1 MGEALNGLKRTM
13 MCGEPREINVGEKIT
28 LMGWVQRNR
37 KLGGLQFIDLRDRTG
52 IMQIVFGEEIN
63 AESFEKAK
71 AVRPEYCIAVT
82 GEVVLREAPNTA
94 METGMV
100 ELKCESIK
108 VLSESETPPIYIKEG
123 LDAAENIRLKYRY
136 LDLRRPDMQKIFMI
150 RNRATKAVRDYLD
163 NNGFLEVETPI
174 LNKSTPEGARDY
186 LVPSRNYPGMFYA
199 LPQSPQIFKQLLMVS
214 GFDKYYQVAKCFR
227 DEDLRA
233 NRQPE
238 FTQIDL
244 EMSFVEQD
252 DVMALNEGLIAHVFK
267 EVLGHEVKLPIKR
280 MPFKEAMEKYGS
292 DKPDL
297 RFGMEITDI
306 TDCVKG
312 MDFVVFKSALEMGG
326 SVRALCLKGGADL
339 GRKPLDKLVDFV
351 KGYKAKGLA
360 WIQLKEDGIKS
371 SIAKFLADDVTENII
386 KTMGAE
392 IGDAILI
399 VADKNSVVFQS
410 LGALRLELAKQFDLI
425 KDKEEFNFTWITEF
439 PLFEYN
445 EEENRYHAA
454 HHPFT
459 APMDEDLDM
468 IETNPGAV
476 RSKAY
481 DLVLNGEELGGG
493 SIRIHDSEL
502 QTRMFKALGFTE
514 ESAYERFGF
523 LIDAFKFGP
532 PPMDEDLDMIETNP
546 GAVRSKAYDLVL
558 NGEELGGGS
567 IRIHDSELQTRMFKA
582 LGFTEE
588 SAYERFG
595 FLIDAFKFGPPPHG
609 GLAFGLD
616 RMIMFLAGTENI
628 KDVIAFPKN
637 QNAYCYLS
645 EAPNVVDQKQI
656 DELGLIIKST
666 DKE

>member
-1 MGEALNGLKRTM
+1 MGEALGGLKRTL
-13 MCGEPREINVGEKIT
+13 MCGEVRESNVSQKIT

-63 AESFEKAK
+63 AEAFEKAK
-71 AVRPEYCIAVT
+71 DVRPEYCIAVT
-82 GEVVLREAPNTA
+82 GEVVLREAPNHN
-94 METGMV
+94 MPTGRV
-100 ELKCESIK
+100 ELKCEELKI
-108 VLSESETPPIYIKEG
+108 LSESDTPPIYIKEG

-136 LDLRRPDMQKIFMI
+136 LDLRRPDMQRIFMI
-150 RNRATKAVRDYLD
+150 RSKVSKSVRDYLD
-163 NNGFLEVETPI
+163 ANNFLEVETPI
-174 LNKSTPEGARDY
+174 LTKSTPEGARDY

-214 GFDKYYQVAKCFR
+214 GFDRYYQIAKCFR

-244 EMSFVEQD
+244 EMSFVEEE
-252 DVMALNEGLIAHVFK
+252 DVIKMNEGLVAHVFK
-267 EVLGHEVKLPIKR
+267 EVAGVDIKLPIKR
-280 MPFKEAMEKYGS
+280 MTFKDAMEKYGS

-297 RFGMEITDI
+297 RFGMEITNI
-306 TDCVKG
+306 TEDVKD
-312 MDFVVFKSALEMGG
+312 MDFVVFKSALENGG
-326 SVRALCLKGGADL
+326 SVRALCLKGGASL
-339 GRKPLDKLVDFV
+339 GRKPIDKLGEFV
-351 KGYKAKGLA
+351 KTYKAKGLA
-360 WIQLKEDGIKS
+360 WIQIKEDGVKS
-371 SIAKFLADDVTENII
+371 SIAKFLTDDVTNSII
-386 KTMGAE
+386 KTMNAE
-392 IGDAILI
+392 VGDAIFI

-425 KDKEEFNFTWITEF
+425 KDKNEFNFTWITEF

-445 EEENRYHAA
+445 EEEGRYHAA

-459 APMDEDLDM
+459 SPMDEDLDM
-468 IETNPGAV
+468 IESNPGEV

-493 SIRIHDSEL
+493 SIRIHDSKL
-502 QTRMFKALGFTE
+502 QQRMFKALGFTE
-514 ESAYERFGF
+514 ESA
-523 LIDAFKFGP
+523 K
-532 PPMDEDLDMIETNP
+532 
-546 GAVRSKAYDLVL
+546 
-558 NGEELGGGS
+558 
-567 IRIHDSELQTRMFKA
+567 
-582 LGFTEE
+582 
-588 SAYERFG
+588 ERFG

-645 EAPNVVDQKQI
+645 EAPNIVDENQLEDLEISINK
-656 DELGLIIKST
+656 
-666 DKE
+666 KED

>member
-1 MGEALNGLKRTM
+1 MGEALGGLKRTL
-13 MCGEPREINVGEKIT
+13 MCGEVRESNVSQKIT

-63 AESFEKAK
+63 AEAFEKAK
-71 AVRPEYCIAVT
+71 DVRPEYCIAVT
-82 GEVVLREAPNTA
+82 GEVVLREAPNNN
-94 METGMV
+94 MPTGLV
-100 ELKCESIK
+100 ELKCEELKI
-108 VLSESETPPIYIKEG
+108 LSESDTPPIYIKEG

-136 LDLRRPDMQKIFMI
+136 LDLRRPDMQRIFMI
-150 RNRATKAVRDYLD
+150 RSKVSKSVRDYLD
-163 NNGFLEVETPI
+163 ANNFLEVETPI
-174 LNKSTPEGARDY
+174 LTKSTPEGARDY

-214 GFDKYYQVAKCFR
+214 GFDRYYQIAKCFR

-244 EMSFVEQD
+244 EMSFVEEE
-252 DVMALNEGLIAHVFK
+252 DVIKMNEGLVAHVFK
-267 EVLGHEVKLPIKR
+267 EVAGVDVKLPIKR
-280 MPFKEAMEKYGS
+280 MTFKDAMEKYGS

-297 RFGMEITDI
+297 RFGMEITNI
-306 TDCVKG
+306 TEDVKD
-312 MDFVVFKSALEMGG
+312 MDFVVFKSALENGG
-326 SVRALCLKGGADL
+326 SVRALCLKGGASL
-339 GRKPLDKLVDFV
+339 GRKPIDKLGEFV
-351 KGYKAKGLA
+351 KTYKAKGLA
-360 WIQLKEDGIKS
+360 WIQIKEDGVKS
-371 SIAKFLADDVTENII
+371 SIAKFLTDDVTNSII
-386 KTMGAE
+386 KTMNAE
-392 IGDAILI
+392 VGDAIFI

-425 KDKEEFNFTWITEF
+425 KDKNEFNFTWITEF
-439 PLFEYN
+439 PLFEYS
-445 EEENRYHAA
+445 EEDGRYYAA

-459 APMDEDLDM
+459 SPMDEDLDM
-468 IETNPGAV
+468 IESNPGEV

-493 SIRIHDSEL
+493 SIRIHDSKL
-502 QTRMFKALGFTE
+502 QQRMFKALGFTE
-514 ESAYERFGF
+514 ESA
-523 LIDAFKFGP
+523 
-532 PPMDEDLDMIETNP
+532 
-546 GAVRSKAYDLVL
+546 
-558 NGEELGGGS
+558 
-567 IRIHDSELQTRMFKA
+567 Q
-582 LGFTEE
+582 
-588 SAYERFG
+588 ERFG

-645 EAPNVVDQKQI
+645 EAPNIVDENQLE
-656 DELGLIIKST
+656 DLGISINK
-666 DKE
+666 KED